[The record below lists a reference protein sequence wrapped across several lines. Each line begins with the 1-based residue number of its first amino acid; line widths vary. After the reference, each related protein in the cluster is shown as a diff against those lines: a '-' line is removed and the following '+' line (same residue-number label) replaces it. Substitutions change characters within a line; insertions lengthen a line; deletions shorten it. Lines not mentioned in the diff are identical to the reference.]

1 MFSSFFFKLWDAMT
15 AYKIKTDFE
24 FKKRRKS
31 FSTMSGSG
39 HIILDEIQSEKVS
52 TKLKKKTKSTE
63 GSVLNSLL

>member
-1 MFSSFFFKLWDAMT
+1 MFYSFFKLWDAMT
-15 AYKIKTDFE
+15 AYKIKTDFK
-24 FKKRRKS
+24 FKKRRES

-52 TKLKKKTKSTE
+52 TKLKKKIKSTE